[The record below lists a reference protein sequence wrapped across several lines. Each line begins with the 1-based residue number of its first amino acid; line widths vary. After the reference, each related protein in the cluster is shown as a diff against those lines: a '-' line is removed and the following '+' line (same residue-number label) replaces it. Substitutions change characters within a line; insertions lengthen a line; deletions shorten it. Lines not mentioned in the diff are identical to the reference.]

1 MYVHAQGSIHNMY
14 VHVGN
19 MNNMLSQRLTCDEQ
33 NEIERRH
40 ERHHGDAWHALYAD
54 ERARVGSLVQL
65 QQIQSFVSAHQHV
78 LTSHTYVSYSHIGLT
93 VYSNHI

>member
-1 MYVHAQGSIHNMY
+1 MIYVRMYVY
-14 VHVGN
+14 VGN
-19 MNNMLSQRLTCDEQ
+19 IHTILSQRLTSDEQ
-33 NEIERRH
+33 NEIERRN
-40 ERHHGDAWHALYAD
+40 ERHHGDARHALDAD